1 MATVTIQEAQATLLE
16 LIHQLPPGEEVV
28 ITENNQPV
36 AKLARTPADTTVAL
50 PGWYC
55 QGENAVFYS
64 LIPSSKDTQATVAQ
78 MLPQKFI

>member
-36 AKLARTPADTTVAL
+36 AKLARTQPPQQWPCKAGSARGKISADTL
-50 PGWYC
+50 FDP
-55 QGENAVFYS
+55 
-64 LIPSSKDTQATVAQ
+64 
-78 MLPQKFI
+78 